1 MFTLLMPLLGPLK
14 SILLLI
20 TLGPFIF
27 LKQISG
33 FIKQQ
38 IDSMTSRPLQ
48 IHYYRLD
55 LADRGLAEPEVDNSL
70 SGTAYDSDLCILVF
84 DNMNPLWASAWVAR
98 LSIAGEGLT
107 DHL

>member
-1 MFTLLMPLLGPLK
+1 METPIQQLHKLKLELQRKQFSAAANNWCKSSMFTLLMPLLGPLK

-48 IHYYRLD
+48 IHNYRLD
-55 LADRGLAEPEVDNSL
+55 LADRGLAEPEVDNSP
-70 SGTAYDSDLCILVF
+70 SGA
-84 DNMNPLWASAWVAR
+84 A
-98 LSIAGEGLT
+98 
-107 DHL
+107 